1 VKVLVALAGLV
12 LALAGCS
19 SSGSGGGGGGASSTA
34 SGLSDQSGKC
44 ATYCGVGM
52 VPPQPRPTFTL
63 TDTTGA
69 SFNFGTQTAGV
80 ATLLFFGYTN
90 CPDICPA
97 TMADIGQAVRSLPV
111 ATQKKLDV
119 VFVSTDTKRDTG
131 PIIAKW
137 LTNFSAGTSA
147 KFIGLHGT
155 QAQINAA
162 QGVTHVFLAEDDGAT
177 HSTQVLFFGPDNYA
191 RVQYVYND
199 NGEQKQIE
207 HDVPVVLGEPA
218 G

>member
-1 VKVLVALAGLV
+1 MKVLVVLTSLV

-19 SSGSGGGGGGASSTA
+19 SSGSGDSAKS

-44 ATYCGVGM
+44 ATYCGLGL

-63 TDTTGA
+63 ADTSGA

-80 ATLLFFGYTN
+80 ATLLYFGYTN

-97 TMADIGQAVRSLPV
+97 TMADIGLALKSLPV
-111 ATQKKLDV
+111 ATQKKVDV
-119 VFVSTDTKRDTG
+119 VFVGTDVKRDTASS
-131 PIIAKW
+131 ISQW
-137 LTNFSAGTSA
+137 LKNFSAGTSA
-147 KFIGLHGT
+147 KFIGLRGT
-155 QAQINAA
+155 QAQIDAA
-162 QGVTHVFLAEDDGAT
+162 QAATHVFLAEDDGAT

-199 NGEQKQIE
+199 SGEQKQIA
-207 HDVPVVLGEPA
+207 HDVPVVLA
-218 G
+218 GSTG

>member
-1 VKVLVALAGLV
+1 MKVLVVLTTLV

-19 SSGSGGGGGGASSTA
+19 SSRSGGGGASTSS

-63 TDTTGA
+63 TDTSGA

-97 TMADIGQAVRSLPV
+97 TMADIGLAVKSLPV
-111 ATQKKLDV
+111 ATQKRLDI
-119 VFVSTDTKRDTG
+119 VFISTDVKHDTG
-131 PIIAKW
+131 PIIAQW
-137 LTNFSAGTSA
+137 LKNFSAGSAA
-147 KFIGLHGT
+147 KFIGLRGT
-155 QAQINAA
+155 QAQIDAA
-162 QGVTHVFLAEDDGAT
+162 QAVTHIFLAEDGGAT

-191 RVQYVYND
+191 RVQYVYNN
-199 NGEQKQIE
+199 NGEQKQIA
-207 HDVPVVLGEPA
+207 HDVPVVLA